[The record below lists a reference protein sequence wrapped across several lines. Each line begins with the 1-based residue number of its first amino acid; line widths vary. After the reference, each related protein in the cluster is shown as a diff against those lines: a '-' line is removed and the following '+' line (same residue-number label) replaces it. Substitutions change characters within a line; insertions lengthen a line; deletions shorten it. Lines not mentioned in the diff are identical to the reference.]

1 MTFQYRVRDPLGNIH
16 EGELEAPTVEAA
28 TQQLRQDGF
37 HVLQVEEDSSG
48 LGLFARRVSR
58 GEIIYVTCQLAV
70 MAQTGITLSTA
81 LGGILDQEQN
91 PSLRRVLTD
100 LKRSVESGEDFSTAL
115 SRYPRLFDKTYLSLV
130 RSSEATGLLGE
141 MLERIAAYQRKDLE
155 TRGKVRAA
163 LAYPAVML
171 TMAVAVTIFLLTF
184 VLPKFTPLF
193 KRQGVELPKPTLVM
207 MAISDS
213 LMNYW
218 YLWIGGVV
226 LAVAGF
232 LYGRRTEPG
241 RKALDWTK
249 INLPILG
256 SMFRKVTI
264 SRSVRTLGTMISSG
278 VPVLES
284 LRLSAEVAGN
294 YHYEKLWRDVQDEV
308 TTGNQIWESLAKNPL
323 FPRVLVQMISA
334 GEQTGRLDDV
344 LAKVSNYYDQEVE
357 TSVKAVTSM
366 VEPIMIAVMGVII
379 GTIALSLLLPI
390 FSLSKMPH

>member
-1 MTFQYRVRDPLGNIH
+1 MTFQYRVRDPLGNVH
-16 EGELEAPTVEAA
+16 EGELEAPTFEAA

-37 HVLQVEEDSSG
+37 QVLQLDEDSAG
-48 LGLFARRVSR
+48 LGLFACRITR
-58 GEIIYVTCQLAV
+58 GEIIYVICQLAIMV
-70 MAQTGITLSTA
+70 QTGITLSTA

-91 PSLRRVLTD
+91 PSLRRVLMD
-100 LKRSVESGEDFSTAL
+100 LKRAVESGEDFSTAL
-115 SRYPRLFDKTYLSLV
+115 ARYPKYFDKTYISLV

-141 MLERIAAYQRKDLE
+141 MLDRIATYQRKDLE
-155 TRGKVRAA
+155 MRSKVRAA

-193 KRQGVELPKPTLVM
+193 KRQGAQLPKPTLVM

-213 LMNYW
+213 LLNHW
-218 YLWIGGVV
+218 YLWI
-226 LAVAGF
+226 AGAAIAIVGF
-232 LYGRRTEPG
+232 AYGKRTPPG
-241 RKALDWTK
+241 RQALDWVK
-249 INLPILG
+249 INMPILG
-256 SMFRKVTI
+256 KMFRKVTI
-264 SRSVRTLGTMISSG
+264 SRSVRTLGTMIASG

-284 LRLSAEVAGN
+284 LKLSADVAGN
-294 YHYEKLWRDVQDEV
+294 YYFEKLWRDVQDRV
-308 TTGNQIWESLAKNPL
+308 TTGDQIWESLARNPL

-334 GEQTGRLDDV
+334 GEQTGKLDDV

-379 GTIALSLLLPI
+379 GTIALALLLPI